1 MKAIIKKVTKGKKAG
16 QFRFKLVADNGEDL
30 SQNETYTQKHNVIEV
45 LTKYFPNFVIVD
57 ETVKD

>member
-1 MKAIIKKVTKGKKAG
+1 MKAIIKKVNKGKRVG
-16 QFRFKLVADNGEDL
+16 QFKFKLVGDNGEDL
-30 SQNETYTQKHNVIEV
+30 SQNESYTQKHNVMEV